1 MGVMDFFKRGVREM
15 MIARPDEAKAQ
26 VVWKHPDPTIPM
38 KSQLTVEADE
48 KAVFFKDGKVV
59 ATLEAGRHTLDSA
72 NLPFLSNLVDLSLI
86 HI

>member
-59 ATLEAGRHTLDSA
+59 ATL
-72 NLPFLSNLVDLSLI
+72 
-86 HI
+86 